1 MTSLLFSP
9 PAALRRAGL
18 LCALSLLLVACGP
31 ENDDWRAAQSADTS
45 VAYAHFV
52 AQYPSSSHAGE
63 ARQRGAA
70 RVEEEAWQQ
79 TVHEDTLQAYQQH
92 LLRFPQGKWA
102 QEARQRID
110 SFVTAGRTS
119 PPVAAPVPVA
129 APAAAPVVA
138 PAAAPVAAAV
148 AVPAPVVPAVP
159 APAINRPVPAP
170 APAPVPVP
178 LAKPA
183 PVAVQAGYGAQLGAF
198 SAADKGESAWQ
209 TIQARFPGELSPLA
223 HQVVQGKA
231 GSMTVYRLQVPQPTA
246 KAARALCAQIAARG
260 QACVVYHP

>member
-119 PPVAAPVPVA
+119 PPAAAPVPVA

-138 PAAAPVAAAV
+138 PAAAPVAAATNLV
-148 AVPAPVVPAVP
+148 A
-159 APAINRPVPAP
+159 N
-170 APAPVPVP
+170 
-178 LAKPA
+178 
-183 PVAVQAGYGAQLGAF
+183 GDFESGNSFF
-198 SAADKGESAWQ
+198 S
-209 TIQARFPGELSPLA
+209 SPFRNTL
-223 HQVVQGKA
+223 
-231 GSMTVYRLQVPQPTA
+231 
-246 KAARALCAQIAARG
+246 
-260 QACVVYHP
+260 

>member
-119 PPVAAPVPVA
+119 PPAAAPVPVA

-138 PAAAPVAAAV
+138 PAA
-148 AVPAPVVPAVP
+148 
-159 APAINRPVPAP
+159 
-170 APAPVPVP
+170 
-178 LAKPA
+178 A

>member
-9 PAALRRAGL
+9 PVVLRRAVL

-52 AQYPSSSHAGE
+52 AQYPSSSHVGE

-119 PPVAAPVPVA
+119 PPVAAPVPAA

-138 PAAAPVAAAV
+138 PAAAAV
-148 AVPAPVVPAVP
+148 AVPV
-159 APAINRPVPAP
+159 
-170 APAPVPVP
+170 PVPV
-178 LAKPA
+178 AKPA
-183 PVAVQAGYGAQLGAF
+183 PVAVQVGYGAQLGAF

-209 TIQARFPGELSPLA
+209 IIQARFPGELSALA

>member
-1 MTSLLFSP
+1 MTSMLFPP
-9 PAALRRAGL
+9 PALRGAVV

-79 TVHEDTLQAYQQH
+79 TLHEDTLQAYQQH

-110 SFVTAGRTS
+110 SFVTAGRTA
-119 PPVAAPVPVA
+119 PQAAAPAPAPVAAPPVA
-129 APAAAPVVA
+129 PAPVAAPAPAAAPVVA
-138 PAAAPVAAAV
+138 APTPPPPAATVAAAPSPKPVPAARPLPVAQPAPVAA
-148 AVPAPVVPAVP
+148 
-159 APAINRPVPAP
+159 
-170 APAPVPVP
+170 
-178 LAKPA
+178 
-183 PVAVQAGYGAQLGAF
+183 QSGYGVQLGAF
-198 SAADKGESAWQ
+198 STADKGESAWQ
-209 TIQARFPGELSPLA
+209 AIQGRFPGELTSVA
-223 HQVVQGKA
+223 HRVVEGKA
-231 GSMTVYRLQVPQPTA
+231 GATTVNRLQVPQPYA
-246 KAARALCAQIAARG
+246 KAARALCAQVAARG

>member
-1 MTSLLFSP
+1 MTSMLLLP
-9 PAALRRAGL
+9 PVTLRRAAL

-52 AQYPSSSHAGE
+52 AQYPSSSHVAE

-92 LLRFPQGKWA
+92 VLRFPQGKWL
-102 QEARQRID
+102 QEARQRMD

-119 PPVAAPVPVA
+119 PPAA
-129 APAAAPVVA
+129 APAPVV
-138 PAAAPVAAAV
+138 APVAAAV
-148 AVPAPVVPAVP
+148 VTPAPVVPEPVT
-159 APAINRPVPAP
+159 NRPPAVASPAP
-170 APAPVPVP
+170 APTPAPVPAVAAV
-178 LAKPA
+178 AKPA
-183 PVAVQAGYGAQLGAF
+183 AVVVQGGYGAQLGAF

-209 TIQARFPGELSPLA
+209 TIKGRFPGELSSLA
-223 HQVVQGKA
+223 HQVVEGKA
-231 GSMTVYRLQVPQPTA
+231 GATTVFRLQVPQPNA
-246 KAARALCAQIAARG
+246 KAARALCAQISARG